1 MAAVPT
7 LLVSA
12 SLSLLSG
19 CVYLYVAWQLGQRI
33 VASDPARL
41 AWRFFVIWWFCL
53 ALTTLSTGGEN
64 LLAAFGLVSLP
75 LSITLS
81 YVELLPI
88 CLGLLGLLYYLT
100 YLFSGKTRALVPMSI
115 LYACFYFLGVYY
127 ISASD
132 PIGVVVGRWGTSLA
146 YATRISGPLFV
157 LVLLLLVFPQII
169 AGLAY
174 FTLYFRVSDPTQ
186 RYRILLVSWSI
197 VIWFGSG
204 LAGTLID
211 AGDNDLFQLIRRAIG
226 VVAALAILM
235 AYLPPVWI
243 RRRLR
248 VVSPGE
254 EALA

>member
-1 MAAVPT
+1 
-7 LLVSA
+7 
-12 SLSLLSG
+12 
-19 CVYLYVAWQLGQRI
+19 
-33 VASDPARL
+33 
-41 AWRFFVIWWFCL
+41 
-53 ALTTLSTGGEN
+53 
-64 LLAAFGLVSLP
+64 
-75 LSITLS
+75 
-81 YVELLPI
+81 
-88 CLGLLGLLYYLT
+88 
-100 YLFSGKTRALVPMSI
+100 
-115 LYACFYFLGVYY
+115 
-127 ISASD
+127 
-132 PIGVVVGRWGTSLA
+132 VVGRWGTSLA